1 MSKKILQYKQKIF
14 KYLLIGSNGLL
25 GTEIKK
31 ILPKNQ
37 TILVARNKSDYN
49 LNLENFDKLINLF
62 KNKKFSY
69 VINTAAVTD
78 LNLCEK
84 EKNKCKK
91 INYLLPLKL
100 NNLSKKKKFKLV
112 HISTDQV
119 YVSKNK
125 SKNKEIDETSFVNY
139 YSQMKYLSEKKLKK
153 NKNTLIIRT
162 NFTGFKNDRKKT
174 FISWL
179 DQSILKKKKINLFN
193 DLVCS
198 TIDSKTC
205 ARLIVKLVNLDK
217 IGIFNLGTRDSLTKK
232 EFAILYAKKLKKKI
246 YYQEISA
253 KKLKL
258 KRPLNLKLDTT
269 KIEKALGVKMITSL
283 KSINNLV
290 LQKKNENNW
299 N

>member
-1 MSKKILQYKQKIF
+1 MSKKILLYKQKIF

-100 NNLSKKKKFKLV
+100 NNLSKKKN
-112 HISTDQV
+112 S
-119 YVSKNK
+119 N
-125 SKNKEIDETSFVNY
+125 
-139 YSQMKYLSEKKLKK
+139 
-153 NKNTLIIRT
+153 
-162 NFTGFKNDRKKT
+162 
-174 FISWL
+174 
-179 DQSILKKKKINLFN
+179 
-193 DLVCS
+193 
-198 TIDSKTC
+198 
-205 ARLIVKLVNLDK
+205 
-217 IGIFNLGTRDSLTKK
+217 
-232 EFAILYAKKLKKKI
+232 
-246 YYQEISA
+246 
-253 KKLKL
+253 
-258 KRPLNLKLDTT
+258 
-269 KIEKALGVKMITSL
+269 
-283 KSINNLV
+283 
-290 LQKKNENNW
+290 
-299 N
+299 

>member
-1 MSKKILQYKQKIF
+1 
-14 KYLLIGSNGLL
+14 
-25 GTEIKK
+25 
-31 ILPKNQ
+31 
-37 TILVARNKSDYN
+37 
-49 LNLENFDKLINLF
+49 
-62 KNKKFSY
+62 
-69 VINTAAVTD
+69 
-78 LNLCEK
+78 
-84 EKNKCKK
+84 
-91 INYLLPLKL
+91 
-100 NNLSKKKKFKLV
+100 
-112 HISTDQV
+112 
-119 YVSKNK
+119 
-125 SKNKEIDETSFVNY
+125 
-139 YSQMKYLSEKKLKK
+139 MKYLSEKKLKK

-205 ARLIVKLVNLDK
+205 ARLIVKLVDLDK
-217 IGIFNLGTRDSLTKK
+217 TGIFNLGTRDSLTKK

-269 KIEKALGVKMITSL
+269 KTEKALGIKMITSL
-283 KSINNLV
+283 KSINNL
-290 LQKKNENNW
+290 L
-299 N
+299 